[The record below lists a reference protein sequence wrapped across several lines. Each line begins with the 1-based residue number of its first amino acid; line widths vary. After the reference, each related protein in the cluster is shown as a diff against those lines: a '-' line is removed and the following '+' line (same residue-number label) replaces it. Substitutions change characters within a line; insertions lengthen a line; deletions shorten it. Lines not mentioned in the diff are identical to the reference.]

1 MQTAAAIVPPDHAL
15 PDDAY
20 AILRSRLQAIGCFQR
35 QPGYYLR
42 KTAISA
48 AALGGVVA
56 LAVLAD
62 STLVVLLSAIA
73 LGIMSTQF
81 GLIAHDVAH
90 KQVFRGRRA
99 IAGASLILGNLLLGM
114 SYTWW
119 REKHDR
125 HHATP
130 NHVTRDPD
138 CDISLLVLAPGQRSQ
153 RPRIV
158 QAVVRWQ
165 FLYYWFLIPFQA
177 TGMRIHSTNRI
188 TKIRSSLAFFEAAG
202 LLGHVALYGLVIAFI
217 GPWWVA
223 LLFVVL
229 HQATFGTYNSL
240 VFAPNHKGML
250 SITDDSRLDFL
261 LEQIVTSRNVK
272 GSPLTDFV
280 YGGLNY
286 QIEHHLFTNM
296 PRNQLSKAQ
305 PIVEAFCHEH
315 GIPYVEE
322 GFFAATGSV
331 FSFLGDVPN
340 APPIDAPARAAT

>member
-153 RPRIV
+153 RPPHRPGRRAL
-158 QAVVRWQ
+158 AVPLLLVPDPLPGHRHAHPQ
-165 FLYYWFLIPFQA
+165 HQPHHQDPQL
-177 TGMRIHSTNRI
+177 
-188 TKIRSSLAFFEAAG
+188 AG
-202 LLGHVALYGLVIAFI
+202 LL
-217 GPWWVA
+217 
-223 LLFVVL
+223 
-229 HQATFGTYNSL
+229 
-240 VFAPNHKGML
+240 
-250 SITDDSRLDFL
+250 
-261 LEQIVTSRNVK
+261 
-272 GSPLTDFV
+272 
-280 YGGLNY
+280 
-286 QIEHHLFTNM
+286 
-296 PRNQLSKAQ
+296 
-305 PIVEAFCHEH
+305 
-315 GIPYVEE
+315 
-322 GFFAATGSV
+322 
-331 FSFLGDVPN
+331 
-340 APPIDAPARAAT
+340 